1 MSKRLLGWIVLLLL
15 VGVGGH
21 AFALSTTPSSP
32 IDIGTTLINTTV
44 SRTIAIDGTN
54 PPEILDRFEMTG
66 AACPRFTLTPAAA
79 LPQTLGNGQSLNV
92 DVDFTPTAR
101 GAVQCDVTMRG
112 PAPTNANLGT
122 FRITGTGTGPI
133 IGVTPAAGPVDFGSA
148 RVLDSATG
156 STTTQTFVV
165 ANTGDAGSTLIVN
178 APTFTGANPANFSVT
193 SPATFPQN
201 VAAGSNLD
209 IVVQFNPSA
218 AGTRTATINIASN
231 GGATYTAGLTGVGTN
246 AVIGVTSSSTFTNVA
261 AFATGTIT
269 VANTGAAP
277 QGPLRVATGTI
288 AGGDGWFTFEDNGLG
303 CSGATCTFNTTVTS
317 GSPLPVNVRCTPQPG
332 AIGQRTATVSFTSD
346 TDAGGDNNVSLTCTG
361 RAEHTIDTTM
371 LAFGSQLVNTSSAPR
386 TVTVTNVG
394 TNIDLVFTVTKSPVG
409 APFSLGGCATS
420 CTVPAGE
427 SRQFTVTFTPTAAN
441 QDVTATLTVVD
452 NDLDADSTIALS
464 GRGVAPQIG
473 PPVSVEFG
481 SIEVGKMGQQT
492 LTITNT
498 GEAPLTISNAI
509 LSADA
514 TDYTVLSGMSG
525 AQMTIV
531 DPGLTTSWTLSCN
544 PTAMGDVPGTF
555 NISSNAFSAP
565 SISVPLNCTGLQG
578 VLVAIGTPIDFGN
591 VNEMD
596 TPPDRSFTL
605 RNAGNLQVSNIA
617 VVVQPA
623 VGYFTVLALPQTTL
637 LPNTQMTV
645 TVRYRPITG
654 TDDGP
659 VSLVFSGQWGT
670 DNSPIPPL
678 SVTVQGNALLNG
690 FDLTPTT
697 LAFGDIRFDR
707 PATGTFC
714 VQVTGESTF
723 DVTMINVSPAAGTMS
738 GEVAITKIRR
748 LATCGAPT
756 GTDVGTTLPQRIGP
770 SATAMV
776 LEITV
781 RVAPANRLGPVSA
794 TITVL
799 SNLPG
804 PLSRMMTVTANSTS
818 AMLAIDPGTNIDF
831 GPVDVQSSTSE
842 MRRITITNMG
852 QATLDLTTFTRTNV
866 TGDPSTVTFTVPPNA
881 SLQPNQSVVVDVTY
895 KPNIVEP
902 VEVHLGHQ
910 IAGVFGGPT
919 TGNIVIKGRG
929 IDRNFMLLS
938 DSETFPATFRNPG
951 SMAPVK
957 PIKVRNLGEAP
968 LAITAVMIT
977 DGDPEIWQLVDP
989 SPVTI
994 PGLGEHDFQVK
1005 FLPKVSGAMDTA
1017 VLQLMHDDD
1026 MAPMTPLARVPLS
1039 GLSIDRMANFTTDV
1053 IRLGYTGVGIPY
1065 RFDGIEIQSMDPANK
1080 FTIRQLTY
1088 DDNGGLFEVDDISNT
1103 ELAPSGTVS
1112 FGVTFSPTVAGSSFT
1127 EVELFL
1133 DEDPLPQ
1140 GRVVRIE
1147 GDAVFVDAH
1156 GGGGCSTRG
1165 GAGGGMLLL
1174 LLAVL
1179 GGRVRRRVWPA
1190 LAVILAIPFAVRADN
1205 VVLSVFDPT
1214 PSTTAHGFQVASPEV
1229 GDDGEWVASAVASYA
1244 TDQFIHDAYLQDG
1257 VLLNG
1262 HGAVRQSSMM
1272 LLGGAYALR
1281 GKFEL
1286 GARMPLYSQS
1296 GDALGD
1302 RTMAYPGDPVAG
1314 TARGDLTLHG
1324 KMQLVKKQLEGKGL
1338 FALGPALH
1346 LTLPTASDDQFTGID
1361 KPSVRGLL
1369 LATLRPGAFDNRV
1382 TFTMNAGF
1390 IGRATA
1396 RYANLEQKSGG
1407 TWGLGLSVRALERL
1421 WLAGEMFGDLIP
1433 SGNQRM
1439 EDAGKTVLQPIE
1451 WLVGARWL
1459 PDHRVAVGLAAGRG
1473 LTSSAGSPALRGV
1486 LTLTFAPGAEKPPRM
1501 RIPVAD
1507 LDSDEDGLRDSV
1519 DRCKFEAEDKDQF
1532 QDDDGCVDADNDGDK
1547 IADAQDKCPIE
1558 AEDVDGF
1565 QDADGCVDKD
1575 NDRDGVADGND
1586 KCKDYPED
1594 KDGFEDVDGCPELD
1608 NDRDGIPDASDGCIN
1623 DPEAI
1628 NGNKD
1633 DDGCPDSGDSLV
1645 VLSPDRIELLDTI
1658 KFTNGTKLAR
1668 GSFNVLGQV
1677 AATLRA
1683 HPEIIR
1689 MRVTVHVHDSG
1700 NDGNDKKDQELSD
1713 KRAQAVRE
1721 WIVQWGI
1728 PASRVEAR
1736 GFGSAKMLGRSA
1748 QINDRVELIILERK

>member
-1 MSKRLLGWIVLLLL
+1 MSKRLLGWLVLLVM
-15 VGVGGH
+15 VGAGGR
-21 AFALSTTPSSP
+21 AFAMTISPASP

-44 SRTIAIDGTN
+44 NRTVTLDGEN
-54 PPEILDRFEMTG
+54 PPEILDRIETSG
-66 AACPRFTLTPAAA
+66 ANCPRFTLTPSAA
-79 LPQTLGNGQSLNV
+79 LPQTLGMGQSLDITV
-92 DVDFTPTAR
+92 AFTPTIR
-101 GAVQCDVTMRG
+101 GAVLCDVTLRG
-112 PAPTNANLGT
+112 PSPANANLGT
-122 FRITGTGTGPI
+122 FRVTGTGTGPI
-133 IGVTPAAGPVDFGSA
+133 ISVTPATGPVDFGSA
-148 RVLDSATG
+148 RVLDSASG
-156 STTTQTFVV
+156 STTTQTFTIENV
-165 ANTGDAGSTLIVN
+165 GDAGSTLTVN
-178 APTFTGANPANFSVT
+178 APTFTGANTANFSVT
-193 SPATFPQN
+193 SPAFPAN
-201 VAAGSNLD
+201 VPVGGSINV
-209 IVVQFNPSA
+209 VVQFNPNA

-246 AVIGVTSSSTFTNVA
+246 AVIGVTSSSTFANVA
-261 AFATGTIT
+261 AFASGTIS
-269 VANTGAAP
+269 VANTGVSP
-277 QGPLRVATGTI
+277 QGPLRVMTGSI

-303 CSGATCTFNTTVTS
+303 CSGATCAFNTTVTS
-317 GSPLPVNVRCTPQPG
+317 PALAVAVRCTPLPG
-332 AIGQRTATVSFTSD
+332 AIGARTATVSFTSD

-361 RAEHTIDTTM
+361 RAEHTVDTTM
-371 LAFGSQLVNTSSAPR
+371 LAFGPQLVNTSSAPR
-386 TVTVTNVG
+386 TVTVSNVG
-394 TNIDLVFTVTKSPVG
+394 TNIDLVFTVTKAPLS

-420 CTVPAGE
+420 CAVPAGE
-427 SRQFTVTFTPTAAN
+427 SRQFTVTFSPTAPN
-441 QDVTATLTVVD
+441 QDVSATLTIVD
-452 NDLDADSTIALS
+452 NDLDADSTIALT

-481 SIEVGKMGQQT
+481 SVEVGKMSSQT
-492 LTITNT
+492 LTVTNT
-498 GEAPLTISNAI
+498 GEATLTVSNAI

-514 TDYTVLSGMSG
+514 TGYSVLAGTSGP
-525 AQMTIV
+525 QMTTV
-531 DPGLTTSWTLSCN
+531 APGQTTSWTISCN
-544 PTAMGDVPGTF
+544 PTTFGDVPGTF
-555 NISSNAFSAP
+555 NISSNAHSAP
-565 SISVPLNCTGLQG
+565 NITVPLNCTGLQG
-578 VLVAIGTPIDFGN
+578 VLVAIGVPVDFGS
-591 VNEMD
+591 VSEMD
-596 TPPDRSFTL
+596 TPPDRTFTL
-605 RNAGNLQVSNIA
+605 RNAGNLQVSNITFTL
-617 VVVQPA
+617 QPA
-623 VGYFTVLALPQTTL
+623 VSYFTVTLPSTTIAA
-637 LPNTQMTV
+637 NSQITV

-659 VSLVFSGQWGT
+659 VTIAFAGQWGT
-670 DNSPIPPL
+670 DNSPTPPL
-678 SVTVQGNALLNG
+678 GVVVQGNALLNG

-707 PATGTFC
+707 PAIGTFC

-723 DVTMINVSPAAGTMS
+723 DVTMINVTPAAGTTS
-738 GEVAITKIRR
+738 GEVAVTKIRR
-748 LATCGAPT
+748 QNTCGAMT

-770 SATAMV
+770 SATAQV

-781 RVAPANRLGPVSA
+781 RVAPANRLGPVGA

-831 GPVDVQSSTSE
+831 GPVDVQSTTTE

-866 TGDPSTVTFTVPPNA
+866 SGDPTTIQFTVPGNA

-895 KPNIVEP
+895 KPTIVEP

-919 TGNIVIKGRG
+919 TGNIVIRGRG

-938 DSETFPATFRNPG
+938 ASETFPATFRNPG

-957 PIKVRNLGEAP
+957 PITVRNLGEAP
-968 LAITAVMIT
+968 LAISAVMIT

-989 SPVTI
+989 NPVTI
-994 PGLGEHDFQVK
+994 PGLGEHNFEVK
-1005 FLPKVSGAMDTA
+1005 FLPKVAGAMDTA

-1039 GLSIDRMANFTTDV
+1039 GLSVDRMANFTTDV

-1065 RFDGIEIQSMDPANK
+1065 RFDGIEILSMDPANK
-1080 FTIRQLTY
+1080 FTIRELAY
-1088 DDNGGLFEVDDISNT
+1088 DDKGLFEIDDIRNT
-1103 ELAPSGTVS
+1103 ELSPAGTVT

-1127 EVELFL
+1127 DVELFL

-1156 GGGGCSTRG
+1156 GGGGCSTSG

-1174 LLAVL
+1174 LLAAL
-1179 GGRVRRRVWPA
+1179 GGRVRRRAWLA
-1190 LAVILAIPFAVRADN
+1190 LVALPFVIAPAVRADN

-1214 PSTTAHGFQVASPEV
+1214 PSTTATGFQVASPEV
-1229 GDDGEWVASAVASYA
+1229 GSDGDWVASAVASYA

-1262 HGAVRQSSMM
+1262 HGAVRQSSMI
-1272 LLGGAYALR
+1272 LLGGAYALK

-1302 RTMAYPGDPVAG
+1302 RTMSYPGDPAAG

-1338 FALGPALH
+1338 FAFGPALH
-1346 LTLPTASDDQFTGID
+1346 LTLPTATDDQFTGID

-1369 LATLRPGAFDNRV
+1369 LMTLRPGAFDNRV

-1407 TWGLGLSVRALERL
+1407 TWGLGLSFRALERL

-1473 LTSSAGSPALRGV
+1473 LTSSAGSPGLRGV
-1486 LTLTFAPGAEKPPRM
+1486 LTLTFAPGADKPPRM

-1532 QDDDGCVDADNDGDK
+1532 EDDDGCVDADNDKDK
-1547 IADAQDKCPIE
+1547 IADAKDKCPVE
-1558 AEDVDGF
+1558 AEDLDGF
-1565 QDADGCVDKD
+1565 QDGDGCIDKD

-1608 NDRDGIPDASDGCIN
+1608 NDRDGIADAKDGCIN
-1623 DPEAI
+1623 DPESI

-1658 KFTNGTKLAR
+1658 AFTQGSKLAR
-1668 GSFNVLGQV
+1668 QSHNVLGQV

-1689 MRVTVHVHDSG
+1689 MRVTVHVHDVG
-1700 NDGNDKKDQELSD
+1700 NDGNDTRDQELSD

-1736 GFGSAKMLGRSA
+1736 GFGSSKMLGKSA
-1748 QINDRVELIILERK
+1748 KINERVELIILERK